1 MTAEGTATVEEQRET
16 ARAPEIPAE
25 AQHLLSIRR
34 SQKAGKPAFRR
45 QESWRY
51 KRVHP
56 SWRRPKGIDSKMRR
70 KLRGRPKNVEVG
82 YRSPKDVRGLNSS
95 GHLEKLISNVSELD
109 EVAQGEVVR
118 VSSTVGQR
126 KRLTILEK
134 ARELNLHVVNPG
146 RVHEA
151 ES

>member
-1 MTAEGTATVEEQRET
+1 MTEEGTAAVKEQTEA
-16 ARAPEIPAE
+16 ARAPDVSPEVK
-25 AQHLLSIRR
+25 HLLDVRR
-34 SQKAGKPAFRR
+34 SQKARKPSFRR

-82 YRSPKDVRGLNSS
+82 YRSPKDVRGLNGS
-95 GHLEKLISNVSELD
+95 GHLERLVSNVSQLD
-109 EVAQGEVVR
+109 EMGHGEVVR
-118 VSSTVGQR
+118 ISSTVGQR
-126 KRLTILEK
+126 KRLAILDK
-134 ARELNLHVVNPG
+134 ARELDLHVMNLG
-146 RVHEA
+146 RVREA